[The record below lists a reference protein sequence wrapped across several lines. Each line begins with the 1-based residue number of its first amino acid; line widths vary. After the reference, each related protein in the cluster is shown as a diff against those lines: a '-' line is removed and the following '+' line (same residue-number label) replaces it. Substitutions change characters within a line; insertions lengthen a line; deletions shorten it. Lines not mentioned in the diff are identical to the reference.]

1 MEKGHAH
8 QEDTLEDKLG
18 FQKMCMWQRRP
29 LVVLCVT
36 ASGLGTE
43 AGWGFYNEPMTTS
56 TIPLCSIL
64 MFLTFPLWLWLGS
77 GAQGMNC

>member
-18 FQKMCMWQRRP
+18 FQKMYMWQRRP

-43 AGWGFYNEPMTTS
+43 AGGGW
-56 TIPLCSIL
+56 SIMSPSPPAL
-64 MFLTFPLWLWLGS
+64 SPCAAS
-77 GAQGMNC
+77 